1 MRDHPPY
8 SPPSSLPQAL
18 STIMQLMYTLSRF
31 SISMASF
38 AVMVFA
44 TLASASM
51 AFDSNLPSMSIDK
64 KPFGNTA
71 DGKPVTLYT
80 LTNAAGNTVK
90 MIDYGAIIVSID
102 VPDRSGKKV
111 NVTAGFDSIDGYLQR
126 HPYFGSTVGR
136 FCNRIAKGKFTL
148 DGKTYTLAVNNG
160 PNHLHG
166 GEVGFDKK
174 MWTVAEIKTDTAV
187 GLKFTLVSPDGE
199 EGYPGTL
206 TTHATYLWDNDNQ
219 LTLTFEATTD
229 KPTVVNL
236 TNHAYFN
243 LGGPGSGTVYNHEL
257 TLAADQYLPVDETM
271 IPTGQLASVSGTPL
285 DFTAPHKI
293 GERINELKATNGY
306 DHCFVVRGK
315 VGELRMAAKAV
326 DAASGRTLEI
336 HTTQPGVQ
344 LYTGNFLAGN
354 PGNANYKMHEA
365 FCLETQHYPDAPN
378 QAAFKSTVL
387 KPGETLKEVTRFAFG
402 VAK

>member
-1 MRDHPPY
+1 
-8 SPPSSLPQAL
+8 
-18 STIMQLMYTLSRF
+18 MQLMYTLSRF
-31 SISMASF
+31 FNSMASF

-44 TLASASM
+44 TLASTSM
-51 AFDSNLPSMSIDK
+51 AFETNLPSMSIDK

-111 NVTAGFDSIDGYLQR
+111 NVTAGFDSIEGYLQR

-206 TTHATYLWDNDNQ
+206 TTHATYLWDNSNQ

-271 IPTGQLASVSGTPL
+271 IPTGQLASVTGTPL
-285 DFTAPHKI
+285 DFTSPHKI
-293 GERINELKATNGY
+293 GERINDLKATNGY

-378 QAAFKSTVL
+378 QPAFLTTVL

-402 VAK
+402 VSK

>member
-1 MRDHPPY
+1 
-8 SPPSSLPQAL
+8 
-18 STIMQLMYTLSRF
+18 
-31 SISMASF
+31 
-38 AVMVFA
+38 
-44 TLASASM
+44 
-51 AFDSNLPSMSIDK
+51 MSIDK

-271 IPTGQLASVSGTPL
+271 IPTGQLASVTGTPL
-285 DFTAPHKI
+285 DFTASHKI
-293 GERINELKATNGY
+293 GERINDLKATNGY